1 MSDEEEALTEIERGE
16 LLPVQTSEQVIS
28 TFLEWVNQEGA
39 AEVVEEIDQEFDI
52 EFSTEHERLIEKVS
66 EGLGMDFESEKAEI
80 KQELLEAGQNE
91 IITIICKRIAVS
103 IRDNLFPENDSSEM
117 LDALELVIKLRF
129 LTSDPMDIGTLR
141 ENFVTK
147 QVEIEE
153 GDVIQIRAQIL
164 ACIPDEEP
172 LQ

>member
-16 LLPVQTSEQVIS
+16 LPPVQTSEQVIS

-103 IRDNLFPENDSSEM
+103 I
-117 LDALELVIKLRF
+117 ALL
-129 LTSDPMDIGTLR
+129 
-141 ENFVTK
+141 
-147 QVEIEE
+147 
-153 GDVIQIRAQIL
+153 
-164 ACIPDEEP
+164 
-172 LQ
+172 